1 MNSATTWTLL
11 AVGAMAT
18 LVSALSSETLV
29 QYSSLAI
36 GTVLFF
42 LAGYYGRFR

>member
-1 MNSATTWTLL
+1 MNPATTWNLL
-11 AVGAMAT
+11 AVGAT
-18 LVSALSSETLV
+18 VTVVGALFSETFV

-42 LAGYYGRFR
+42 LAGCHGRFR